1 MANSTEIIYE
11 LKDRIESFQSDNK
24 DDYINFVS
32 IIVNYKLQEVFEKM
46 LMKQLITKFYEKVG
60 NNLITKAS
68 IINREF
74 HTCTYQGHI
83 TGSSKLYCC
92 PLHFEEII
100 GFRSDFLELEYIKL
114 KKIDVKTL
122 KYNSGCRKHPNIW

>member
-1 MANSTEIIYE
+1 
-11 LKDRIESFQSDNK
+11 
-24 DDYINFVS
+24 
-32 IIVNYKLQEVFEKM
+32 
-46 LMKQLITKFYEKVG
+46 MKQLITKFYEKIG

-74 HTCTYQGHI
+74 HRCTYQGHI

-100 GFRSDFLELEYIKL
+100 GFRSDFLEFEYIKL

-122 KYNSGCRKHPNIW
+122 KYYGCRKHPNIW